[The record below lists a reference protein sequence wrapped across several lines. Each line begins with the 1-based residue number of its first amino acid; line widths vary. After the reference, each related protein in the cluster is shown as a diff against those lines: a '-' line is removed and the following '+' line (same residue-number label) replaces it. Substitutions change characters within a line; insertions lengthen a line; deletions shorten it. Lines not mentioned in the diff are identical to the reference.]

1 MFLKKRKEKKKGF
14 VILIAVLLAGI
25 FVVIGASILLISIKE
40 LELAS
45 GGTQSQYAFYAAD
58 TGLDCAF
65 YWDLRHHAFATSTH
79 SDEPAPGTMFC
90 GGVDIM
96 AQPGSEWLP
105 SYGGSVF
112 KDLGFGPSN
121 DNTGNTIFYIRGL
134 YPSDSSRD
142 DCVMVYI
149 TKTDQGNG
157 YKTYIQSRGY
167 NTCDE
172 NNPRRVERALKAT
185 Y

>member
-1 MFLKKRKEKKKGF
+1 MFFKETKEKKKGF

-45 GGTQSQYAFYAAD
+45 GGTQSQYAFYASD

-65 YWDLRHHAFATSTH
+65 YWDLKHHVFATSTQSNAP
-79 SDEPAPGTMFC
+79 SDNYVYCA
-90 GGVDIM
+90 GVDLKT
-96 AQPGSEWLP
+96 QDGWDWLP
-105 SYGGSVF
+105 SYGGGVF

-121 DNTGNTIFYIRGL
+121 AIRGNSIFSIDDL
-134 YPSDSSRD
+134 YPNDDSRD
-142 DCVMVYI
+142 DCVVVLI
-149 TKTDQGNG
+149 VKEKIGGVNR
-157 YKTYIQSRGY
+157 TYIESRGY

-172 NNPRRVERALKAT
+172 NNPRRVERALRAT